1 MKPTI
6 RDIARLTGVSKS
18 TVSRVLNNSTNVDPA
33 TRERV
38 QRVMAEQGFV
48 PDRMAM
54 QLARGEKR
62 FIGMLLPT
70 LTWSF
75 MADILQGVAS
85 IVEMSGREIILYT
98 TTPFKDFSH
107 VVDRVIATNLIS
119 GMLASFHTQSPQH
132 LISLQQRGLPL
143 VIINMPAARLSVP
156 WVSVDNRAGG
166 MLATQHL
173 LKLGH
178 KRIAFLFPA
187 TDLPCF
193 HDRYEGY
200 CLALREAGLEPD
212 PALVLYDDGSV
223 SKCLQEMRAMSEK
236 PTAIFSSHDHLAYSI
251 LAIVERF
258 GWRVPDDLAIV
269 GFDDMIPPFPAQPA
283 LTTVR
288 QPFYEIGQCAAEM
301 LLSMLDPRYAPSR
314 NWWEFSVSPAL
325 DQSATPH
332 HDEQTWPSLHI
343 QLPVTLSVRD
353 SCGASHPTLNQP
365 AG

>member
-18 TVSRVLNNSTNVDPA
+18 TVSRVLNNSTKVDPV

-38 QRVMAEQGFV
+38 QRVIAEQGFV
-48 PDRMAM
+48 PDRTAM
-54 QLARGEKR
+54 QLARGEKQ

-75 MADILQGVAS
+75 MAEILQGVAS
-85 IVEMSGREIILYT
+85 VIEMSEREIILYT

-107 VVDRVIATNLIS
+107 VVDRVMGTNLIS

-132 LISLQQRGLPL
+132 LIALQKRGLPL
-143 VIINMPAARLSVP
+143 VMINTPAARLNVP

-166 MLATQHL
+166 MLATRHL

-212 PALVLYDDGSV
+212 PALALHDDGSIY
-223 SKCLQEMRAMSEK
+223 KCLQELQAMSER
-236 PTAIFSSHDHLAYSI
+236 PTAIFTGHDSQAYGI
-251 LAIVERF
+251 LTMVEKF
-258 GWRVPDDLAIV
+258 GWRVPDDLAVV
-269 GFDDMIPPFPAQPA
+269 GFDDMIPPFPVQPA

-301 LLSMLDPRYAPSR
+301 LLSMLDPHYTPSR
-314 NWWEFSVSPAL
+314 QWWEFSVSSIP
-325 DQSATPH
+325 DQDAISH
-332 HDEQTWPSLHI
+332 GNKQEWPSLHI
-343 QLPVTLSVRD
+343 QLPVTLSVRA
-353 SCGASHPTLNQP
+353 SCGA
-365 AG
+365 

>member
-18 TVSRVLNNSTNVDPA
+18 TVSRVLNNSANVDPV

-38 QRVMAEQGFV
+38 QRVIEEQGFV
-48 PDRMAM
+48 PDRTAM
-54 QLARGEKR
+54 QLARGEKQ

-70 LTWSF
+70 LTWPF
-75 MADILQGVAS
+75 MADILQGVAGV
-85 IVEMSGREIILYT
+85 VETSEREIILYT
-98 TTPFKDFSH
+98 TTPVKDFSR
-107 VVDRVIATNLIS
+107 VVDRVMATNLIS

-132 LISLQQRGLPL
+132 LIALQKRGLPL
-143 VIINMPAARLSVP
+143 VMINTPAARLSVP
-156 WVSVDNRAGG
+156 WVSVNNRNGG
-166 MLATQHL
+166 MLATRHL

-178 KRIAFLFPA
+178 KRIAFLFPT

-212 PALVLYDDGSV
+212 PSLVFYDDGSI
-223 SKCLQEMRAMSEK
+223 SKCLQEIQAMSER
-236 PTAIFSSHDHLAYSI
+236 PTAIFTSNDHLAYSI
-251 LAIVERF
+251 LATVEKF
-258 GWRVPDDLAIV
+258 GWRVPDDLAVV

-301 LLSMLDPRYAPSR
+301 LLSMLDLHYLPSR
-314 NWWEFSVSPAL
+314 KWWEFSVPPSL
-325 DQSATPH
+325 DQDAISNG
-332 HDEQTWPSLHI
+332 DEQGWPSLHI
-343 QLPVTLSVRD
+343 QLPVTLSVRA
-353 SCGASHPTLNQP
+353 SCGAR
-365 AG
+365 